1 MLIFWAKYS
10 VGAIF
15 SAFCNYCRKVKYS
28 TLKCIAEGLNVDK
41 GVGFLRGKSI
51 GLLIGR

>member
-10 VGAIF
+10 FGAIF
-15 SAFCNYCRKVKYS
+15 FAFCNYGRKVKYS